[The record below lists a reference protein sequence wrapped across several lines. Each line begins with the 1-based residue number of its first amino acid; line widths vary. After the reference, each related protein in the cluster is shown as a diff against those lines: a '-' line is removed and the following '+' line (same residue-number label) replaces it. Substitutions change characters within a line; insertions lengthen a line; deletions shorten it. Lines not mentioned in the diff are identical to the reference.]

1 MKKLLFISAIAIGLV
16 GTSAFTYSTFKA
28 PVEKSESA
36 GYFDVRFQNKCSH
49 DVKLRIEAFGS
60 ASEGS
65 LYKSSTETKPV
76 QAGYKIYV
84 DGEFFRKMEDGDAG
98 KTFVVC
104 D

>member
-1 MKKLLFISAIAIGLV
+1 MKKLLLIVAVVGISIA
-16 GTSAFTYSTFKA
+16 TTAFTYSTFKA
-28 PVEKSESA
+28 PVEKSESS
-36 GYFDVRFQNKCSH
+36 GYFDVRFQNKCSN

-60 ASEGS
+60 ASEGT
-65 LYKSSTETKPV
+65 LYKGSTEQKPV

-84 DGEFFRKMEDGDAG
+84 NGEFFRKMEDADAG